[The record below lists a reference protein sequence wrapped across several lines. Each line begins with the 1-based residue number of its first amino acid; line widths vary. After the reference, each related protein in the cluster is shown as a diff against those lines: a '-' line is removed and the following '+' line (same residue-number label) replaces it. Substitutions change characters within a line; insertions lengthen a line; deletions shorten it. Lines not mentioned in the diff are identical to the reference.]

1 MSQAKPLERPVNSEP
16 RLEMRPSLKLSD
28 KRMQSLRN
36 DDEVY
41 DDGYLRVEH
50 KNYFVTCKGGFV
62 PLSRTEFLLF
72 SRMARS
78 MDRVVRTVDLWE
90 RVWGRQKPLNP
101 ESLHVTVCRLRRKFE
116 PFGLRIDSMIS
127 VGYSLSYRERPAS
140 DPEPAPQVSSES
152 LVESTD

>member
-1 MSQAKPLERPVNSEP
+1 MSQAKLLERQVNSKP
-16 RLEMRPSLKLSD
+16 GLEMLPSPKLSD

-36 DDEVY
+36 DEEIY

-50 KNYFVTCKGGFV
+50 KNYFVTCKGAFV

-78 MDRVVRTVDLWE
+78 MDRVVRTIDLWE
-90 RVWGRQKPLNP
+90 RAWARQKPLNP

-116 PFGLRIDSMIS
+116 PFGLRIDSMIG
-127 VGYSLSYRERPAS
+127 VGYSLSYRELPPN
-140 DPEPAPQVSSES
+140 DPEPAQQVSSES